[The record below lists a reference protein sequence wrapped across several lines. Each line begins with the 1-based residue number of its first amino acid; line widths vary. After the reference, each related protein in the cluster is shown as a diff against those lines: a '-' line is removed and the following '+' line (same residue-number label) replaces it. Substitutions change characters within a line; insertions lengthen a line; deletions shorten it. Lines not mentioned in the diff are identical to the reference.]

1 MKAIFL
7 STALSLFTGGGS
19 SITSALRSEVQ
30 KALRYGSVTS
40 PNYWNFNGEFTPYG
54 QSVQYLNNQQ
64 GPAIFGK
71 YTSGGTAIFSSNIED
86 IDSHVMMSSGDYFK
100 FTSISI
106 GHRSGNTFVE
116 YAQKY
121 VDLTLGYGDSFYITH
136 AISTTQ
142 GNSTDDAS
150 DQAVAEALTTG
161 FCLPITQM
169 KYTRSD
175 TGNTLHTATNFDWGS
190 YYTEFQAVG
199 ESSYLSSG
207 SPNSIVMTNQYNA
220 VYATRTLSG
229 SHTLGN
235 RVNFK
240 FDVNVS

>member
-1 MKAIFL
+1 LKAIFL

-30 KALRYGSVTS
+30 KALRYGTVTS
-40 PNYWNFNGEFTPYG
+40 PNYWHFNGEYYPYG
-54 QSVQYLNNQQ
+54 GSTQYLNNQW
-64 GPAIFGK
+64 GPAVFSRMT
-71 YTSGGTAIFSSNIED
+71 YSGTAIFGSTIES
-86 IDSHVMMSSGDYFK
+86 IGSHVMMSSSDYFK

-106 GHRSGNTFVE
+106 GYRSGSTFTE

-121 VDLTLGYGDSFYITH
+121 VDLTLGSGDDFYIAHGIT
-136 AISTTQ
+136 AAQ
-142 GNSTDDAS
+142 GSSSDSAS
-150 DQAVAEALTTG
+150 DEAVAGALATG
-161 FCLPITQM
+161 SCLPISQM

-175 TGNTLHTATNFDWGS
+175 TGSTLHTATDFGWGS
-190 YYTEFQAVG
+190 YSEEFQAVG
-199 ESSYLSSG
+199 ETPFLSSG
-207 SPNSIVMTNQYNA
+207 SPNSMVMTNQYNS